1 MSKDSKPENQGLQLV
16 VFDEGQTNKQQMV
29 PYEGG
34 EQTQQLALYNEEEQP
49 KRPDPDGL
57 TSSDHLMIM
66 SSDTKMDQV
75 SIGTNDKD
83 EDDQVLMFEEGR
95 LYIDDLEQH
104 SSRRT
109 RID

>member
-1 MSKDSKPENQGLQLV
+1 
-16 VFDEGQTNKQQMV
+16 MV

-66 SSDTKMDQV
+66 ASDTKMDQV

-83 EDDQVLMFEEGR
+83 TFNNNTDPQCNNGVKVR
-95 LYIDDLEQH
+95 V
-104 SSRRT
+104 T
-109 RID
+109 R